1 MNIINEE
8 KKYKILNISFNQD
21 NSLFSVS
28 TENGFFIYGTL
39 PPKKKQE
46 RRMDG
51 GIRQCEMLY
60 KTNLLALIGGG
71 EIPKY
76 NPSKLIIWDDK
87 QNKVISEIKFFSNL
101 KNVKLKKN
109 KIFCILENNIYVF
122 DLDTLENT
130 EIMPTR
136 LNPKGLFGINNNE
149 DKTVIA
155 YLPKLNDKNILKGS
169 IIIKNY
175 DKGKAREINAHDDLI
190 SCISLNNDGTLL
202 ATSNE
207 KGIIIRIH
215 SCLNGDL
222 LSQFKRG
229 MEKVE
234 INYICFDNL
243 NNYLAATSDKGTIHI
258 WSLNKVVENL
268 KNIRKNGNT
277 LGVGKNVINNNE
289 NVIKSQNDKDNNN
302 NKLCEIIDD
311 EQETIEINN
320 LPTNKK
326 TILGKAEK
334 SFARI
339 KLTSNS
345 ICSFQKDNII
355 FVATY
360 DGMYYKALLD
370 TKNGGHCKI
379 ILQDYLSNLKK

>member
-8 KKYKILNISFNQD
+8 KKDKILNISFNQD
-21 NSLFSVS
+21 NSLLSVS
-28 TENGFFIYGTL
+28 TENGFFIYGTQ

-51 GIRQCEMLY
+51 GIGNCEMLY
-60 KTNLLALIGGG
+60 RTNLLALIGGG
-71 EIPKY
+71 EVPKY

-87 QNKVISEIKFFSNL
+87 QNNVISEIKFFSNI

-130 EIMPTR
+130 EIIPTR

-258 WSLNKVVENL
+258 WSLSKVVENL

-277 LGVGKNVINNNE
+277 LGVGKNAINNNE
-289 NVIKSQNDKDNNN
+289 NFIKSQNDKDNNN
-302 NKLCEIIDD
+302 NKLCEIKDD

-320 LPTNKK
+320 LQINKK

>member
-8 KKYKILNISFNQD
+8 KKDKILNISFNQD
-21 NSLFSVS
+21 NSLLSVS
-28 TENGFFIYGTL
+28 TENGFFIYGAL
-39 PPKKKQE
+39 PLKKKLE

-51 GIRQCEMLY
+51 GISHCEMLY
-60 KTNLLALIGGG
+60 RTNLLALIGGG
-71 EIPKY
+71 EVPKY

-87 QNKVISEIKFFSNL
+87 QNNVISEIKFYSNI
-101 KNVKLKKN
+101 KNVKLKRN

-122 DLDTLENT
+122 SLDTLENS
-130 EIMPTR
+130 EIIPTR
-136 LNPKGLFGINNNE
+136 INPKGLFGINNNE
-149 DKTVIA
+149 DKTIIA
-155 YLPKLNDKNILKGS
+155 YMPKLNDKNIIKGS
-169 IIIKNY
+169 IVVKNY
-175 DKGKAREINAHDDLI
+175 DKDTKREINAQDDSI

-215 SCLNGDL
+215 SCVNGDL

-243 NNYLAATSDKGTIHI
+243 NNYLAVTNDKGTIHI
-258 WSLNKVVENL
+258 WSLSKVVDNL
-268 KNIRKNGNT
+268 KNIKKNGNT
-277 LGVGKNVINNNE
+277 LGVGKNIINNQDNNDNNKKFEINDNEQE
-289 NVIKSQNDKDNNN
+289 NVEK
-302 NKLCEIIDD
+302 
-311 EQETIEINN
+311 NN

-326 TILGKAEK
+326 TILGKDEK

-339 KLTSNS
+339 KLKSNS

-360 DGMYYKALLD
+360 DGMYYYLVSLL
-370 TKNGGHCKI
+370 HLSLCF
-379 ILQDYLSNLKK
+379 LQMKQDFAQFPKTIR

>member
-8 KKYKILNISFNQD
+8 KKDKILNISFNQD
-21 NSLFSVS
+21 NSLLSVS
-28 TENGFFIYGTL
+28 TENGFFIYGTQ

-51 GIRQCEMLY
+51 GISNCEMLY
-60 KTNLLALIGGG
+60 RTNLLALIGGG
-71 EIPKY
+71 ELPKY

-87 QNKVISEIKFFSNL
+87 QNNVISEIKFFSNI

-130 EIMPTR
+130 EIIPTR

-258 WSLNKVVENL
+258 WSLSKVVENL

-277 LGVGKNVINNNE
+277 LGVGKNAINNNE
-289 NVIKSQNDKDNNN
+289 NFIKSQNDKDNNN
-302 NKLCEIIDD
+302 KLCDIKDD

-320 LPTNKK
+320 LPINKK
-326 TILGKAEK
+326 TILGKAEN

>member
-8 KKYKILNISFNQD
+8 KKDKILNISFNQD
-21 NSLFSVS
+21 NSLLSVS
-28 TENGFFIYGTL
+28 TENGFFIYGAL
-39 PPKKKQE
+39 PLKKKLE

-51 GIRQCEMLY
+51 GISHCEMLY
-60 KTNLLALIGGG
+60 RTNLLALIGGG
-71 EIPKY
+71 EVPKY

-87 QNKVISEIKFFSNL
+87 QNNVISEIKFYSNI
-101 KNVKLKKN
+101 KNVKLKRN

-122 DLDTLENT
+122 SLDTLENS
-130 EIMPTR
+130 EIIPTR
-136 LNPKGLFGINNNE
+136 INPKGLFGINNNE
-149 DKTVIA
+149 DKTIIA
-155 YLPKLNDKNILKGS
+155 YMPKLNDKNIIKGS
-169 IIIKNY
+169 IVVKNY
-175 DKGKAREINAHDDLI
+175 DKDTKREINAQDDSI

-215 SCLNGDL
+215 SCVNGDL

-243 NNYLAATSDKGTIHI
+243 NNYLAVTNDKGTIHI
-258 WSLNKVVENL
+258 WSLSKVVDNL
-268 KNIRKNGNT
+268 KNIKKNGNT
-277 LGVGKNVINNNE
+277 LGVGKNIINNQDNNDNNKKFEINDNEQE
-289 NVIKSQNDKDNNN
+289 NVEK
-302 NKLCEIIDD
+302 
-311 EQETIEINN
+311 NN

-326 TILGKAEK
+326 TILGKDEK

-339 KLTSNS
+339 KLKSNS

-379 ILQDYLSNLKK
+379 ILQDSLRNLKK

>member
-8 KKYKILNISFNQD
+8 KKDKILNISFNQD
-21 NSLFSVS
+21 NSLLSVS
-28 TENGFFIYGTL
+28 TENGFFIYGTQPL
-39 PPKKKQE
+39 KKKQE

-51 GIRQCEMLY
+51 GIGNCEMLY
-60 KTNLLALIGGG
+60 RTNLLALIGGG
-71 EIPKY
+71 ELPKY

-87 QNKVISEIKFFSNL
+87 QNNVISEIKFFSNI

-130 EIMPTR
+130 EIIPTR

-277 LGVGKNVINNNE
+277 LGVGKNAINNNE
-289 NVIKSQNDKDNNN
+289 NFIKSQNDKDNNN

-320 LPTNKK
+320 LPINKK

>member
-8 KKYKILNISFNQD
+8 KKYKILNLSFNQD
-21 NSLFSVS
+21 NSLLSVS

-60 KTNLLALIGGG
+60 RTNLLALIGGG
-71 EIPKY
+71 EVPKF
-76 NPSKLIIWDDK
+76 NLSKLIIWDDK
-87 QNKVISEIKFFSNL
+87 QNKVISEIKFFSNI

-130 EIMPTR
+130 EIIPTR

-155 YLPKLNDKNILKGS
+155 YMPKLNDKNFGKGS

-175 DKGKAREINAHDDLI
+175 CNKKEKEINAQDDSI
-190 SCISLNNDGTLL
+190 SFISLNNDGTLL

-215 SCLNGDL
+215 NCINGDL

-234 INYICFDNL
+234 INYICFDDL
-243 NNYLAATSDKGTIHI
+243 NNYLAVTSDKGTIHI
-258 WSLNKVVENL
+258 WSLTKVVENL
-268 KNIRKNGNT
+268 KNINKNGST
-277 LGVGKNVINNNE
+277 LGAGKEIINNE
-289 NVIKSQNDKDNNN
+289 NIIPIQEDNDNNN
-302 NKLCEIIDD
+302 NKISEIIDN
-311 EQETIEINN
+311 EQEAIKINN

-339 KLTSNS
+339 KITSNS

-355 FVATY
+355 FIVTY
-360 DGMYYKALLD
+360 EGMYYKALLD

-379 ILQDYLSNLKK
+379 IFQDTLSNLNK

>member
-8 KKYKILNISFNQD
+8 KKDKILNISFNQD
-21 NSLFSVS
+21 NSLLSVS
-28 TENGFFIYGTL
+28 TENGFFIYGTQPL
-39 PPKKKQE
+39 KKKQE

-51 GIRQCEMLY
+51 GIGNCEMLY
-60 KTNLLALIGGG
+60 RTNLLALIGGG
-71 EIPKY
+71 ELPKY

-87 QNKVISEIKFFSNL
+87 QNNVISEIKFFSNI

-130 EIMPTR
+130 EIIPTR

-289 NVIKSQNDKDNNN
+289 NFIKSQNDKDNNN

>member
-8 KKYKILNISFNQD
+8 KKDKILNISFNQD
-21 NSLFSVS
+21 NSLLSVS
-28 TENGFFIYGTL
+28 TENGFFIYGAL

-51 GIRQCEMLY
+51 GISHCEMLY
-60 KTNLLALIGGG
+60 RTNLLALIGGG
-71 EIPKY
+71 EVPKY

-87 QNKVISEIKFFSNL
+87 QNNVISEIKFYSNI
-101 KNVKLKKN
+101 KNVKLKRN

-122 DLDTLENT
+122 SLDTLENT
-130 EIMPTR
+130 EIIPTR

-155 YLPKLNDKNILKGS
+155 YMPKLNDKNIIKGS
-169 IIIKNY
+169 IIVKNY
-175 DKGKAREINAHDDLI
+175 DKDTKREINAQDDLI

-215 SCLNGDL
+215 SCVNGDL

-243 NNYLAATSDKGTIHI
+243 NNYLAVTSVKGTIHI
-258 WSLNKVVENL
+258 WSLSKVVENL
-268 KNIRKNGNT
+268 KNIKKNGST
-277 LGVGKNVINNNE
+277 LGVGKNI
-289 NVIKSQNDKDNNN
+289 ITSQDSNDNNN
-302 NKLCEIIDD
+302 NKIFENIDN
-311 EQETIEINN
+311 EQETVEKNN

-339 KLTSNS
+339 KLNSNS

-360 DGMYYKALLD
+360 DEMYYKALLD
-370 TKNGGHCKI
+370 SKNGGHCKI
-379 ILQDYLSNLKK
+379 ILQDSLRNLKK